1 MRPEDNFCTA
11 FFSVEDT
18 ISSLLSACTSQ
29 GGPPIEIK
37 SWRQKVD
44 RCVVCTAIFSV
55 EEKISAL
62 LSACLPD
69 RGVPYMIALQSLG
82 QKRSSQPRAE
92 DIATKQTL
100 IAALQSLA
108 LRTCISKNAVQ
119 LILSTSIQPTTR
131 TPTPRPSSRT
141 SFPKETDHPLSPLCT
156 RSNSNCLFF
165 SLPSIALSSASH
177 SFSSSSLLLL

>member
-11 FFSVEDT
+11 FFSIEDT

-29 GGPPIEIK
+29 GGPPTEIK

-69 RGVPYMIALQSLG
+69 RGVPYMIALQSLV

-92 DIATKQTL
+92 DIATQQTL
-100 IAALQSLA
+100 IAALKSSSL
-108 LRTCISKNAVQ
+108 RICIYKNAIQ
-119 LILSTSIQPTTR
+119 LILSTSMQSVIR
-131 TPTPRPSSRT
+131 TPTLEISSLHPISPRN
-141 SFPKETDHPLSPLCT
+141 K
-156 RSNSNCLFF
+156 
-165 SLPSIALSSASH
+165 SLP
-177 SFSSSSLLLL
+177 FSPMQTQ